1 MEDLKYLIDY
11 LPIILSL
18 FFLILFIPHCKIN
31 KPGSFIMG
39 YMLIVFMTFATELIA
54 NLKTIPL
61 SLFSYYV
68 TIPLALCQIPM
79 LYLYVL
85 SLTNINFKLRKI
97 HAFHFLLPSLLLL
110 FNILTLGT
118 IAFDVQRKLAL
129 AVLSLPDITPTLKL
143 YINAYHFSQNIIYN
157 LQTIFYT
164 FLMIYTVI
172 HHHKNIINYFSSPE
186 NKKLNWLSLFL
197 IIIIFL
203 SFLEIITFFNDFEKI
218 SPELYSLLTT
228 SYILIIGYGAAWQ
241 HDIYRYSYKVR
252 DKNKPLFS
260 ETIKKQEDP
269 NISELAQKIKRIVE
283 QEKFYLNPELTIEHI
298 AEAVG
303 SHRNTISKC
312 INSELNMNFHQ
323 FIKSYRID
331 YAVKLMNDVQNHN
344 ITIEGI
350 ALNSGFRSKSVFNP
364 AFKEQIGM
372 TPSQYLK
379 SLKNKS

>member
-1 MEDLKYLIDY
+1 MEDLKYIINF
-11 LPIILSL
+11 LPIVLSFV
-18 FFLILFIPHCKIN
+18 FFVLFIPYSKIN
-31 KPGSFIMG
+31 KSGMYILG
-39 YMLIVFMTFATELIA
+39 YMLIACLTFTFEFIA
-54 NLKTIPL
+54 DLKIFPL
-61 SLFSYYV
+61 SLVSYYV
-68 TIPLALCQIPM
+68 TIPLSLCQFPM

-85 SLTNINFKLRKI
+85 SLTKINFKLKKI
-97 HAFHFLLPSLLLL
+97 HAIHFLLPAIILL
-110 FNILTLGT
+110 FNTFTLGLT
-118 IAFDVQRKLAL
+118 PIDIQKK
-129 AVLSLPDITPTLKL
+129 LSLAIFTLEDITPTLRL
-143 YINAYHFSQNIIYN
+143 YINAYYFSQNIIYN
-157 LQTIFYT
+157 LQTIFYLI
-164 FLMIYTVI
+164 FMIYAVI
-172 HHHKNIINYFSSPE
+172 HHHKNVINYFSSPE
-186 NKKLNWLSLFL
+186 NKKLNWVSLFL